1 LRRWLAVDL
10 GVSTRDFRILRGRA
24 SRILKSNLRDY
35 NCVLL
40 VCVYEDHWEDRGPS
54 NYALHHFKATVVR
67 TYKGNWRVAERV
79 AFVHG
84 VDAPAQT
91 TANADVGRLM
101 FLFTNE
107 HTASEI
113 GVDTGQFYGYDREGE
128 REMQFMFQTTAANRS
143 SQQPSRCVTEPFM
156 ETWKSSL
163 QTAFRYD
170 GSG

>member
-1 LRRWLAVDL
+1 M
-10 GVSTRDFRILRGRA
+10 
-24 SRILKSNLRDY
+24 
-35 NCVLL
+35 
-40 VCVYEDHWEDRGPS
+40 
-54 NYALHHFKATVVR
+54 VR